1 MIESQAHYP
10 IAEDLK
16 YTRIFLGA
24 AWPAERAGFVVVVG
38 ECKTEFVLG
47 LPVVRVLDEA
57 RETDLWGLVAKLA
70 AFRDYYHPERIVV
83 DGKNVAAMQFVSE
96 MPDRGA
102 RPEHSM
108 LVEMEGPMGY
118 AMPVLKRM
126 LDVRRLTMPG
136 GAMLQGELLTV
147 PMHEDPASL
156 KLADYLAV
164 AALAFAVLA
173 MEQSRPARGETFP
186 TTVDFGGKVLR

>member
-1 MIESQAHYP
+1 MIDDLKHYP

-16 YTRIFLGA
+16 YSRIFAGA

-38 ECKTEFVLG
+38 ECKGEFVLG

-57 RETDLWGLVAKLA
+57 RELDLWQLVLRLA
-70 AFRDYYHPERIVV
+70 AFRDYYNPERIVV
-83 DGKNVAAMQFVSE
+83 DGSNVAAMQFLSE
-96 MPDRGA
+96 LPDRGA

-108 LVEMEGPMGY
+108 LVEMAGPMGY

-126 LDVRRLTMPG
+126 LDVRRLTIPEG
-136 GAMLQGELLTV
+136 LMLQGELYTV

-164 AALAFAVLA
+164 ASLAFAVLL
-173 MEQSRPARGETFP
+173 MEQSRPARGESLP
-186 TTVDFGGKVLR
+186 TAVDFGGKVL